1 MTELSHFEEE
11 STKTPVKQPYAIL
24 IGTALL
30 PIILWILSVIV
41 PSEGVKDLKEAE
53 EKKTEVSAQAADD
66 GEEI

>member
-30 PIILWILSVIV
+30 PIVLWILSALT
-41 PSEGVKDLKEAE
+41 PSEGVKDLKAAEKEA
-53 EKKTEVSAQAADD
+53 TMTTQAADD